1 LLPSLAVV
9 KFRECL
15 SGIISGTDHYP
26 AKSSPGQEVSMNFD
40 LQQTDE
46 LLSTTRAVRK
56 RLDLERDVP
65 DELIMRCIELA
76 EQAPSGGDISSRG
89 WLVIRDPE
97 IKKQLA
103 DLYRAAG
110 GSGIIETAGQR
121 SGSSHPKQRVLESAA
136 HLAANLERVPVLVL
150 ATVWGVHDGSGKPGL
165 FDSVIQSAWSFCLA
179 LRSRGLGSAWTTMH
193 LGKSKEIA
201 ELLGIP
207 EGVSQVVLLPVAW
220 TIGTDFK
227 PADRRPASEIVW
239 FDRWGYTKEQAGE
252 VEGLIAAGPGVTVE
266 IDIAAP
272 PERVWELA
280 SDINISAR
288 FSKEFQ
294 GADWIDSD
302 GPKEGASFQ
311 GRNKRTDVNREWETR
326 SWVVECDAPNVFAW
340 NVNDRDE
347 PSAKWRFELEKI
359 PGGTRLRQRFILGQR
374 LSATGTAMV
383 ENPDKAEQIL
393 ASRQEQHRANMMLNL
408 QGIKDI
414 AEKSG

>member
-1 LLPSLAVV
+1 
-9 KFRECL
+9 
-15 SGIISGTDHYP
+15 
-26 AKSSPGQEVSMNFD
+26 MNFD
-40 LQQTDE
+40 LEQTDA
-46 LLSTTRAVRK
+46 LLNTTRAVRK
-56 RLDLERDVP
+56 RLDFERHVP
-65 DELIMRCIELA
+65 DELILRCIELA
-76 EQAPSGGDISSRG
+76 EQAPSGGDISSRR
-89 WLVIRDPE
+89 WLVVRDQE

-110 GSGIIETAGQR
+110 GSSIIETAEQR
-121 SGSSHPKQRVLESAA
+121 SGSDHPKQKVLESAA
-136 HLAANLERVPVLVL
+136 HLAANLDRVPALVL

-165 FDSVIQSAWSFCLA
+165 FDSVIQAAWSFCLA
-179 LRSRGLGSAWTTMH
+179 LRSRGLGSTWTTMH

-227 PADRRPASEIVW
+227 PATRRPVSEVVW
-239 FDRWGYTKEQAGE
+239 CDRWGYTKEQSGE
-252 VEGLIAAGPGVTVE
+252 VDSLIAAGPGVTVE

-272 PERVWELA
+272 PERVWEFI

-302 GPKEGASFQ
+302 GPKEGALFQ
-311 GRNKRTDVNREWETR
+311 GRNRRTDVNREWETR

-383 ENPDKAEQIL
+383 ENPEQAEQIL
-393 ASRQEQHRANMMLNL
+393 ASRQEQHRGNMMLNL
-408 QGIKDI
+408 RGIKEL
-414 AEKSG
+414 AEQGS

>member
-1 LLPSLAVV
+1 
-9 KFRECL
+9 
-15 SGIISGTDHYP
+15 
-26 AKSSPGQEVSMNFD
+26 MNFD
-40 LQQTDE
+40 LEQTDA
-46 LLSTTRAVRK
+46 LLNTTRAVRK
-56 RLDLERDVP
+56 RLDFERHVP
-65 DELIMRCIELA
+65 DELILRCIELA
-76 EQAPSGGDISSRG
+76 EQAPSGGDISSRR
-89 WLVIRDPE
+89 WLVVRDQE

-110 GSGIIETAGQR
+110 GSSIIETAEQR
-121 SGSSHPKQRVLESAA
+121 SGSDHPKQKVLESAA
-136 HLAANLERVPVLVL
+136 HLAANLDRVPALVL

-165 FDSVIQSAWSFCLA
+165 FDSVIQAAWSFCLA
-179 LRSRGLGSAWTTMH
+179 LRSRGLGSTWTTMH

-227 PADRRPASEIVW
+227 PATRRPVSEVVW
-239 FDRWGYTKEQAGE
+239 FDRWGYTKEQSGE
-252 VEGLIAAGPGVTVE
+252 VDSLIAAGPGVTVE

-272 PERVWELA
+272 PERVWEFI

-302 GPKEGASFQ
+302 GPKEGALFQ
-311 GRNKRTDVNREWETR
+311 GRNRRTDVNREWETR

-383 ENPDKAEQIL
+383 ENPEQAEQIL
-393 ASRQEQHRANMMLNL
+393 TNRQEQHRGNMMLNL
-408 QGIKDI
+408 RGIKEL
-414 AEKSG
+414 AEQGS

>member
-1 LLPSLAVV
+1 
-9 KFRECL
+9 
-15 SGIISGTDHYP
+15 
-26 AKSSPGQEVSMNFD
+26 MNFD
-40 LQQTDE
+40 LEQTDA
-46 LLSTTRAVRK
+46 LLNTTRAVRK
-56 RLDLERDVP
+56 RLDFERHVP
-65 DELIMRCIELA
+65 DELILRCIELA
-76 EQAPSGGDISSRG
+76 EQAPSGGDISSRR
-89 WLVIRDPE
+89 WLVVRDQE

-110 GSGIIETAGQR
+110 GSSIIETAEQR
-121 SGSSHPKQRVLESAA
+121 SGSDHPKQKVLESAA
-136 HLAANLERVPVLVL
+136 HLAANLDRVPALVL

-165 FDSVIQSAWSFCLA
+165 FDSVIQAAWSFCLA
-179 LRSRGLGSAWTTMH
+179 LRSRGLGSTWTTMH

-227 PADRRPASEIVW
+227 PATRRPASEVVW
-239 FDRWGYTKEQAGE
+239 FDRWGYTKEQSGE
-252 VEGLIAAGPGVTVE
+252 VDSLIAAGPGVTVE
-266 IDIAAP
+266 IDISAP
-272 PERVWELA
+272 PERVWEFI

-302 GPKEGASFQ
+302 GPKEGALFQ
-311 GRNKRTDVNREWETR
+311 GRNRRTDVNREWETR

-359 PGGTRLRQRFILGQR
+359 PRGTRLRQRFILGQR

-383 ENPDKAEQIL
+383 ENPEQAEQIL
-393 ASRQEQHRANMMLNL
+393 ASRQEQHRGNMMLNL
-408 QGIKDI
+408 RGIKEL
-414 AEKSG
+414 AEQGS

>member
-1 LLPSLAVV
+1 
-9 KFRECL
+9 
-15 SGIISGTDHYP
+15 
-26 AKSSPGQEVSMNFD
+26 MNFD
-40 LQQTDE
+40 LEQTDA
-46 LLSTTRAVRK
+46 LLNTTRAVRK
-56 RLDLERDVP
+56 RLDFERHVP
-65 DELIMRCIELA
+65 DELILRCIELA
-76 EQAPSGGDISSRG
+76 EQAPSGGDISSRR
-89 WLVIRDPE
+89 WLVVRDQE

-103 DLYRAAG
+103 DFYRAAG
-110 GSGIIETAGQR
+110 GSSIIETAEQR
-121 SGSSHPKQRVLESAA
+121 SGSDHPKQKVLESAA
-136 HLAANLERVPVLVL
+136 HLAANLDRVPALVL

-165 FDSVIQSAWSFCLA
+165 FDSVIQAAWSFCLA
-179 LRSRGLGSAWTTMH
+179 LRSRGLGSTWTTMH

-227 PADRRPASEIVW
+227 PATRRPASEIVW
-239 FDRWGYTKEQAGE
+239 FDRWGYTKEQSGE
-252 VEGLIAAGPGVTVE
+252 VDSLIAAGPGVTVE

-272 PERVWELA
+272 PERVWEFI

-302 GPKEGASFQ
+302 GPKEGALFQ
-311 GRNKRTDVNREWETR
+311 GRNRRTDVNREWETR

-383 ENPDKAEQIL
+383 ENPEQAEQIL
-393 ASRQEQHRANMMLNL
+393 ASRQEQHRGNMMLNL
-408 QGIKDI
+408 RGIKEL
-414 AEKSG
+414 AEQGS

>member
-1 LLPSLAVV
+1 
-9 KFRECL
+9 
-15 SGIISGTDHYP
+15 
-26 AKSSPGQEVSMNFD
+26 MNFD
-40 LQQTDE
+40 LEQTDA
-46 LLSTTRAVRK
+46 LLNTTRAVRK
-56 RLDLERDVP
+56 RLDFERHVP
-65 DELIMRCIELA
+65 DGLILRCIELA
-76 EQAPSGGDISSRG
+76 EQAPSGGDISSRR
-89 WLVIRDPE
+89 WLVVRDQE

-110 GSGIIETAGQR
+110 GTSIIETAEQR
-121 SGSSHPKQRVLESAA
+121 RGSDHPKQKVLESAA
-136 HLAANLERVPVLVL
+136 HLAANLERVPALVL

-165 FDSVIQSAWSFCLA
+165 FDSVIQAAWSFCLA
-179 LRSRGLGSAWTTMH
+179 LRSRGLGSTWTTMH

-227 PADRRPASEIVW
+227 PATRRPVSEVVW
-239 FDRWGYTKEQAGE
+239 FDRWGYTKEQSGE
-252 VEGLIAAGPGVTVE
+252 VDSLIAAGPGVTVE

-272 PERVWELA
+272 PERVWEFT

-302 GPKEGASFQ
+302 GPKEGALFQ
-311 GRNKRTDVNREWETR
+311 GRNRRTDVNREWETR

-383 ENPDKAEQIL
+383 ENPEQAEQIL
-393 ASRQEQHRANMMLNL
+393 TNRQEQHRGNMMLNL
-408 QGIKDI
+408 RGIKEL
-414 AEKSG
+414 AEQGS

>member
-1 LLPSLAVV
+1 M
-9 KFRECL
+9 
-15 SGIISGTDHYP
+15 D
-26 AKSSPGQEVSMNFD
+26 FD

-65 DELIMRCIELA
+65 NDLIMRCIELA
-76 EQAPSGGDISSRG
+76 EQAPSGGDISSRR
-89 WLVIRDPE
+89 WLVVRDPE
-97 IKKQLA
+97 TKKQLA

-110 GSGIIETAGQR
+110 GTGIIETAEQR
-121 SGSSHPKQRVLESAA
+121 ASSNHPKRSVLESAA
-136 HLAANLERVPVLVL
+136 HLAANMERVPALVLV
-150 ATVWGVHDGSGKPGL
+150 TVWGVHDGSGKPGL

-179 LRSRGLGSAWTTMH
+179 LRARGLGSVWTTMH

-227 PADRRPASEIVW
+227 PANRRPASEIVW
-239 FDRWGYTKEQAGE
+239 FDRWGYTKEQSGD
-252 VEGLIAAGPGVTVE
+252 VESLIAAGPGVTVE
-266 IDIAAP
+266 VDIAAA
-272 PERVWELA
+272 PEVVWELV

-288 FSKEFQ
+288 FSQEFQ

-302 GPKEGASFQ
+302 GPKVGASFQ

-383 ENPDKAEQIL
+383 ENPDRAEQVL
-393 ASRQEQHRANMMLNL
+393 ASRQEQHKGNMLLNI
-408 QGIKDI
+408 QGIKQI
-414 AEKSG
+414 AESGG

>member
-1 LLPSLAVV
+1 
-9 KFRECL
+9 
-15 SGIISGTDHYP
+15 
-26 AKSSPGQEVSMNFD
+26 MNFD
-40 LQQTDE
+40 LEQTDA
-46 LLSTTRAVRK
+46 LLNTTRAVRK
-56 RLDLERDVP
+56 RLDFERHVP
-65 DELIMRCIELA
+65 DGLILRCIELA
-76 EQAPSGGDISSRG
+76 EQAPSGGDISSRR
-89 WLVIRDPE
+89 WLVVRDQE

-110 GSGIIETAGQR
+110 GSSIIETAEQR
-121 SGSSHPKQRVLESAA
+121 SGSDHPKQKVLESAA
-136 HLAANLERVPVLVL
+136 HLAANLERVPALVL

-165 FDSVIQSAWSFCLA
+165 FDSVIQAAWSFCLA
-179 LRSRGLGSAWTTMH
+179 LRSRGLGSTWTTMH

-227 PADRRPASEIVW
+227 PATRRPASEVVW
-239 FDRWGYTKEQAGE
+239 FDRWGYTKEQFGE
-252 VEGLIAAGPGVTVE
+252 VDSLIAAGPGVTVE

-272 PERVWELA
+272 PERVWEFI

-302 GPKEGASFQ
+302 GPKEGALFQ
-311 GRNKRTDVNREWETR
+311 GRNRRTDVNREWETR

-383 ENPDKAEQIL
+383 ENPEQAEQIL
-393 ASRQEQHRANMMLNL
+393 TNRQEQHRGNMMLNL
-408 QGIKDI
+408 RGIKEL
-414 AEKSG
+414 AEQGS

>member
-1 LLPSLAVV
+1 
-9 KFRECL
+9 
-15 SGIISGTDHYP
+15 
-26 AKSSPGQEVSMNFD
+26 MNFD
-40 LQQTDE
+40 LEQTDA
-46 LLSTTRAVRK
+46 LLNTTRAVRK
-56 RLDLERDVP
+56 RLDFERHVP
-65 DELIMRCIELA
+65 DELILRCIELA
-76 EQAPSGGDISSRG
+76 EQAPSGGDISSRR
-89 WLVIRDPE
+89 WLVVRDQE

-110 GSGIIETAGQR
+110 GSSIIETAEQR
-121 SGSSHPKQRVLESAA
+121 SGSDHPKQKVLESAA
-136 HLAANLERVPVLVL
+136 HLAANLDRVPALVL

-165 FDSVIQSAWSFCLA
+165 FDSVIQAAWSFCLA
-179 LRSRGLGSAWTTMH
+179 LRSRGLGSTWTTMH

-227 PADRRPASEIVW
+227 PATRRPVSEVVW
-239 FDRWGYTKEQAGE
+239 FDRWGYTKEQSGE
-252 VEGLIAAGPGVTVE
+252 VDSLIAAGPGVTVE

-272 PERVWELA
+272 PERVWEFT

-302 GPKEGASFQ
+302 GPKEGALFQ
-311 GRNKRTDVNREWETR
+311 GRNRRTDVNREWETR

-383 ENPDKAEQIL
+383 ENPEQAEQIL
-393 ASRQEQHRANMMLNL
+393 ASRQEQHRGNMMLNL
-408 QGIKDI
+408 RGIKEL
-414 AEKSG
+414 AEQGS

>member
-1 LLPSLAVV
+1 
-9 KFRECL
+9 
-15 SGIISGTDHYP
+15 
-26 AKSSPGQEVSMNFD
+26 MNFD
-40 LQQTDE
+40 LEQTDA
-46 LLSTTRAVRK
+46 LLNTTRAVRK
-56 RLDLERDVP
+56 RLDFERHVP
-65 DELIMRCIELA
+65 DELILRCIELA
-76 EQAPSGGDISSRG
+76 EQAPSGGDISSRR
-89 WLVIRDPE
+89 WLVVRDQE
-97 IKKQLA
+97 IKKRLA

-110 GSGIIETAGQR
+110 GSSIIETAEQR
-121 SGSSHPKQRVLESAA
+121 SGSDHPKQKVLESAA
-136 HLAANLERVPVLVL
+136 HLAANLERVPALVL

-165 FDSVIQSAWSFCLA
+165 FDSVIQAAWSFCLA
-179 LRSRGLGSAWTTMH
+179 LRSRGLGSTWTTMH

-227 PADRRPASEIVW
+227 PATRRPVSEVVW
-239 FDRWGYTKEQAGE
+239 FDRWGYTKEQSGE
-252 VEGLIAAGPGVTVE
+252 VDSLIAAGPGVTVE

-272 PERVWELA
+272 PERVWEFI

-302 GPKEGASFQ
+302 GPKEGALFQ
-311 GRNKRTDVNREWETR
+311 GRNRRTDVNREWETR

-383 ENPDKAEQIL
+383 ENPEQAEQIL
-393 ASRQEQHRANMMLNL
+393 ASRQEQHRGNMMLNL
-408 QGIKDI
+408 RGIKEL
-414 AEKSG
+414 AEQGS

>member
-1 LLPSLAVV
+1 
-9 KFRECL
+9 
-15 SGIISGTDHYP
+15 
-26 AKSSPGQEVSMNFD
+26 MNFD
-40 LQQTDE
+40 LEQTDA
-46 LLSTTRAVRK
+46 LLNTTRAVRK
-56 RLDLERDVP
+56 RLDFERHVP
-65 DELIMRCIELA
+65 DELILRCIELA
-76 EQAPSGGDISSRG
+76 EQAPSGGDISSRR
-89 WLVIRDPE
+89 WLVVRDQE

-103 DLYRAAG
+103 DFYRAAG
-110 GSGIIETAGQR
+110 GSSIIETAEQR
-121 SGSSHPKQRVLESAA
+121 SGSDHPKQKVLESAA
-136 HLAANLERVPVLVL
+136 HLAANLERVPALVL

-165 FDSVIQSAWSFCLA
+165 FDSVIQAAWSFCLA
-179 LRSRGLGSAWTTMH
+179 LRSRGLGSTWTTMH

-227 PADRRPASEIVW
+227 PATRRPASEVVW
-239 FDRWGYTKEQAGE
+239 FDRWGYTKEQSGE
-252 VEGLIAAGPGVTVE
+252 VDSLIAAGPGVTVE

-272 PERVWELA
+272 PERVWEFI

-302 GPKEGASFQ
+302 GPKEGALFQ
-311 GRNKRTDVNREWETR
+311 GRNRRTDVNREWETR

-383 ENPDKAEQIL
+383 ENPEQAEQIL
-393 ASRQEQHRANMMLNL
+393 ASRQEQHRGNMMLNL
-408 QGIKDI
+408 RGIKEL
-414 AEKSG
+414 AEQGS

>member
-1 LLPSLAVV
+1 
-9 KFRECL
+9 
-15 SGIISGTDHYP
+15 
-26 AKSSPGQEVSMNFD
+26 MNFD
-40 LQQTDE
+40 LEQTDA
-46 LLSTTRAVRK
+46 LLNTTRAVRK
-56 RLDLERDVP
+56 RLDFERHVP
-65 DELIMRCIELA
+65 DELILRCIELA
-76 EQAPSGGDISSRG
+76 EQAPSGGDISSRR
-89 WLVIRDPE
+89 WLVVRDQE

-110 GSGIIETAGQR
+110 GSSIIETAEQR
-121 SGSSHPKQRVLESAA
+121 SGSDHPKQKVLESAA
-136 HLAANLERVPVLVL
+136 HLAANLDRVPALVL

-165 FDSVIQSAWSFCLA
+165 FDSVIQAAWSFCLA
-179 LRSRGLGSAWTTMH
+179 LRSRGLGSTWTTMH

-227 PADRRPASEIVW
+227 PATRRPVSEIVW
-239 FDRWGYTKEQAGE
+239 FDRWGYTKEQSGE
-252 VEGLIAAGPGVTVE
+252 VDSLIAAGPGVTVE

-272 PERVWELA
+272 PERVWEFT

-302 GPKEGASFQ
+302 GPKEGALFQ
-311 GRNKRTDVNREWETR
+311 GRNRRTDVNREWETR

-383 ENPDKAEQIL
+383 ENPEQAEQIL
-393 ASRQEQHRANMMLNL
+393 ASRQEQHRGNMMLNL
-408 QGIKDI
+408 RGIKEL
-414 AEKSG
+414 AEQGS

>member
-1 LLPSLAVV
+1 
-9 KFRECL
+9 
-15 SGIISGTDHYP
+15 
-26 AKSSPGQEVSMNFD
+26 MNFD
-40 LQQTDE
+40 LEQTDA
-46 LLSTTRAVRK
+46 LLNTTRAVRK
-56 RLDLERDVP
+56 RLDFERHVP
-65 DELIMRCIELA
+65 DELILRCIELA
-76 EQAPSGGDISSRG
+76 EQAPSGGDISSRR
-89 WLVIRDPE
+89 WLVVRDQE

-110 GSGIIETAGQR
+110 GSSIIETAEQR
-121 SGSSHPKQRVLESAA
+121 SGSDHPKQKVLESAA
-136 HLAANLERVPVLVL
+136 HLAANLDRVPALVL

-165 FDSVIQSAWSFCLA
+165 FDSVIQAAWSFCLA
-179 LRSRGLGSAWTTMH
+179 LRSRGLGSTWTTMH

-227 PADRRPASEIVW
+227 PATRRPVSEVVW
-239 FDRWGYTKEQAGE
+239 FDRWGYTKEQSGE
-252 VEGLIAAGPGVTVE
+252 VDSLIAAGPGVTVE

-272 PERVWELA
+272 PERVWEFI

-302 GPKEGASFQ
+302 GPKEGALFQ
-311 GRNKRTDVNREWETR
+311 GRNRRTDVNREWETR

-383 ENPDKAEQIL
+383 ENPEQAEQIL
-393 ASRQEQHRANMMLNL
+393 ASRQEQHRGNMMLNL
-408 QGIKDI
+408 RGIKEL
-414 AEKSG
+414 AEQGS